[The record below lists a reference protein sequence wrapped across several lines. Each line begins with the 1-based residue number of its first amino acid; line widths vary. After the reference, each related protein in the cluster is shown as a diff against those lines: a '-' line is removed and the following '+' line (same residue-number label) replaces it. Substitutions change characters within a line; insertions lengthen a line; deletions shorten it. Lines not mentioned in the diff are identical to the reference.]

1 MGFIFS
7 GIFWG
12 IILILLGLSVILNIV
27 FNIHLPFFR
36 ILFSLIIIY
45 FGLRLLVGGA
55 WCSHAKNSAIC
66 QKADITVNQTD
77 NEYKVIFGR
86 ATFNTSDTLNSEM
99 KRNISVKTIFGE
111 GTIIISSTVP
121 TIVRVTSAFG
131 SATFPDGNTITFGE
145 YTYRNKACGSDLTN
159 CKRINA
165 EVVFGSMKIIEE

>member
-12 IILILLGLSVILNIV
+12 IVLILLGLSFILNIV

-36 ILFSLIIIY
+36 ILFALIIIY
-45 FGLRLLVGGA
+45 FGLRLLVGA
-55 WCSHAKNSAIC
+55 TWCTKARNSAFC

-86 ATFNTSDTLNSEM
+86 AVFNTKDSLNSEM
-99 KRNISVKTIFGE
+99 KRNISVKTIFGD

-131 SATFPDGNTITFGE
+131 SAVFPDGNMITFGE
-145 YTYRNKACGSDLTN
+145 YTYRNRACGNDLTN
-159 CKRINA
+159 CKKINA
-165 EVVFGSMKIIEE
+165 DVVFGSMKIIEE